1 MVVSVAVREGIARVT
16 IDNPPV
22 NALSRAVRAGLAEA
36 AASLSTRADVQ
47 AVLLTGAGRAFIAGA
62 DVTEFDAPPQP
73 PHLPDVIR
81 AIETCAKPFAAF
93 IDGACLGGGLE
104 VALGCRWRIGTA
116 KASLGLP
123 EVTLGVIPGAG
134 GTVRTPR
141 LIGVEAA
148 VDLATG
154 GSPLTADKA
163 LSLGLLDA
171 VVADEAEA
179 EAWLRTAVAGDWPA
193 AVADRAVSLPDA
205 GFWAEAASRIA
216 RTAKGNTAPAEALAR
231 IRAAAEGDFDSA
243 MAAERDAFMRL
254 RDTDQARALRHVF
267 FAERAAPRPPEVR
280 GVTARPVHTIGIV
293 GGGTMGAGIAVA
305 ALNAGLTVRM
315 VERDAASAERGAANV
330 AAILDADRTRGRI
343 TDAQQAEQLARFAAA
358 RDYASLADCDLVIEA
373 VFEDLAVKQAVFKEL
388 SAACRPDAILA
399 TNTSYIDPRTI
410 FAGLPHP
417 ERAIG
422 LHFFSPANVMKLLEI
437 VPLPDTA
444 PKVLATAF
452 AVAARLKKIPVRAG
466 ICDGFIGNRILKLYR
481 EQGERLIAAG
491 ASPDA
496 IDAALTDFGMAMGLY
511 AVQDLAG
518 LDIGAAQRQAARA
531 RGEAPFAP
539 VADRLA
545 AMGRLGRK
553 TGAGWYDYDGGK
565 PRPGPLPAPV
575 TEAIAAVRAETD
587 LPQRAWTAAEIT
599 DALILP
605 MVSEAAQIVADGI
618 ALRPEDVDLVM
629 VHGYGFPRVKGGP
642 VQYGRALGIAE
653 VVRRLE
659 ALHAQG
665 LAPAP
670 AAALRE
676 WS

>member
-205 GFWAEAASRIA
+205 GFWAEAASSCWPPRFTTKLWCSWNGP
-216 RTAKGNTAPAEALAR
+216 RR
-231 IRAAAEGDFDSA
+231 
-243 MAAERDAFMRL
+243 
-254 RDTDQARALRHVF
+254 
-267 FAERAAPRPPEVR
+267 RPP
-280 GVTARPVHTIGIV
+280 
-293 GGGTMGAGIAVA
+293 
-305 ALNAGLTVRM
+305 
-315 VERDAASAERGAANV
+315 
-330 AAILDADRTRGRI
+330 
-343 TDAQQAEQLARFAAA
+343 
-358 RDYASLADCDLVIEA
+358 
-373 VFEDLAVKQAVFKEL
+373 
-388 SAACRPDAILA
+388 
-399 TNTSYIDPRTI
+399 
-410 FAGLPHP
+410 
-417 ERAIG
+417 
-422 LHFFSPANVMKLLEI
+422 
-437 VPLPDTA
+437 
-444 PKVLATAF
+444 
-452 AVAARLKKIPVRAG
+452 RLW
-466 ICDGFIGNRILKLYR
+466 C
-481 EQGERLIAAG
+481 
-491 ASPDA
+491 
-496 IDAALTDFGMAMGLY
+496 
-511 AVQDLAG
+511 
-518 LDIGAAQRQAARA
+518 
-531 RGEAPFAP
+531 
-539 VADRLA
+539 
-545 AMGRLGRK
+545 
-553 TGAGWYDYDGGK
+553 
-565 PRPGPLPAPV
+565 
-575 TEAIAAVRAETD
+575 
-587 LPQRAWTAAEIT
+587 
-599 DALILP
+599 
-605 MVSEAAQIVADGI
+605 
-618 ALRPEDVDLVM
+618 
-629 VHGYGFPRVKGGP
+629 
-642 VQYGRALGIAE
+642 
-653 VVRRLE
+653 
-659 ALHAQG
+659 
-665 LAPAP
+665 
-670 AAALRE
+670 
-676 WS
+676 